1 MHITEDILQ
10 IVFQHPS
17 SRGMNANAYLITEE
31 KPCLIDTGFGDPNS
45 TSTIV
50 EAFSQAKVSLENLAL
65 VIGTHAHMDHIGGI
79 PSLKLLSN
87 AKIAMHK
94 LEDTRMRNLQLKG
107 TLEQIK
113 TDRFLEDDE
122 TVDLGKIKLQVI
134 LTPGHTS
141 GHICLYE
148 QERGILFSG
157 DHIISGTPDGTVYIG
172 PPDGDVSQYMASLNK
187 FLKLELK
194 MILPGHG
201 QIIYDPREKINSI
214 LKHHLEREKQIISIL
229 ESGEKTVEQIAK
241 IIYDRVDST
250 TAGAVIGR
258 LKKLVN
264 DGSIEVVRKDHLNLY
279 RVRK

>member
-1 MHITEDILQ
+1 LYITEDIFQ

-17 SRGMNANAYLITEE
+17 SRGMNANAYLITGE
-31 KPCLIDTGFGDPNS
+31 KPCLIDTGFGDQNS
-45 TSTIV
+45 TSAIV
-50 EAFSQAKVSLENLAL
+50 EAFNQAKVNLENLAL
-65 VIGTHAHMDHIGGI
+65 IIGTHAHMDHIGGI
-79 PSLKLLSN
+79 SSLKLRSK

-94 LEDTRMRNLQLKG
+94 LEDARMRDLQLKG
-107 TLEQIK
+107 NLEQIK
-113 TDRFLEDDE
+113 TDRFLEDGE
-122 TVDLGKIKLQVI
+122 IVDLGKTKLQVI

-141 GHICLYE
+141 GHICLYQ

-172 PPDGDVSQYMASLNK
+172 PPDGDVSQYIASLNK
-187 FLKLELK
+187 LLKLEPK

-201 QIIYDPREKINSI
+201 QIINDPREKINSI
-214 LKHHLEREKQIISIL
+214 LKHHLEREKQLISVL